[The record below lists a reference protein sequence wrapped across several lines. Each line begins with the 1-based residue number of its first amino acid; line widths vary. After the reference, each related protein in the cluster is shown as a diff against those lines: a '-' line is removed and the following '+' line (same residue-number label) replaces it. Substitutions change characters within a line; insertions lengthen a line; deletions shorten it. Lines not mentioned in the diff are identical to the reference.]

1 MKYIS
6 GEMKKM
12 IPEKIVLILVM
23 AQGVTFAAISFTPS
37 KTPVD
42 RLHLRFNQ
50 TLAQISREMRLGKL
64 TKDQAKSLKAQVE
77 TIRKQEITDLKQD
90 NSKTLTD
97 AQLSQ
102 LNQQLNTLSKSIPIK

>member
-1 MKYIS
+1 MKGLLLALTIWLVRVTVIASASNPAS
-6 GEMKKM
+6 GH
-12 IPEKIVLILVM
+12 LI
-23 AQGVTFAAISFTPS
+23 A

-42 RLHLRFNQ
+42 RLHMRFNQ
-50 TLAQISREMRLGKL
+50 TLAQISREARLGKI

-102 LNQQLNTLSKSIPIK
+102 LNQQLNNLSKSIPVR